1 MTRTLAD
8 LPGPSRLPL
17 LGNLHQVRQA
27 TLHATAE
34 EWCER
39 YGPIFRVGL
48 GPRPVVVI
56 DDLDEINRILRERPD
71 GFRRWREIQTI
82 FAEMGIAGVFSEEG
96 EGWRRGRRLT
106 VTALNSNHLQRYFHV
121 VTTATERLYRRLT
134 LAAREGRSID
144 ITGEL
149 TSLTVDVTS
158 ALAFGHD
165 LNTLEGGEVE
175 LQLHIQRVFE
185 MLGRRL
191 VMPVPYWRYVRLP
204 ADRALDRSLVHL
216 HEAVRR
222 FIEQARQRM
231 TDRPELREAPENFL
245 EGMLAAQEAEGK
257 FTDEEIIGNVFTLL
271 LAGEG
276 PRFCPGRNLAFLESK
291 TTMAMIARNFHIELD
306 QSAGP
311 VTEHNTFTMIPKG
324 LRVRLRER
332 AREQRPALV

>member
-1 MTRTLAD
+1 MTRTIAD

-34 EWCER
+34 DWCER

-71 GFRRWREIQTI
+71 GFRRWREIQAI

-96 EGWRRGRRLT
+96 DGSDRGRRLT

-121 VTTATERLYRRLT
+121 ITTATERLYRRLRP

-165 LNTLEGGEVE
+165 LNTLEDGEGE
-175 LQLHIQRVFE
+175 LQRNIQRVFE
-185 MLGRRL
+185 ISGDGSDPRPRIGA
-191 VMPVPYWRYVRLP
+191 VRLP
-204 ADRALDRSLVHL
+204 PTVRSMVVGVPATRTRSRL
-216 HEAVRR
+216 H
-222 FIEQARQRM
+222 
-231 TDRPELREAPENFL
+231 
-245 EGMLAAQEAEGK
+245 
-257 FTDEEIIGNVFTLL
+257 
-271 LAGEG
+271 
-276 PRFCPGRNLAFLESK
+276 
-291 TTMAMIARNFHIELD
+291 
-306 QSAGP
+306 SAG
-311 VTEHNTFTMIPKG
+311 
-324 LRVRLRER
+324 
-332 AREQRPALV
+332 ARTDGRYDQNCARSPRISSRG

>member
-1 MTRTLAD
+1 MTRTIDD

-121 VTTATERLYRRLT
+121 ITTATERLYRRLT

-165 LNTLEGGEVE
+165 LNTLEG
-175 LQLHIQRVFE
+175 RR
-185 MLGRRL
+185 GRAAASHSTGLR
-191 VMPVPYWRYVRLP
+191 
-204 ADRALDRSLVHL
+204 D
-216 HEAVRR
+216 
-222 FIEQARQRM
+222 ARQTARH
-231 TDRPELREAPENFL
+231 TPPALALSAATRRPRARSVLGGSAR
-245 EGMLAAQEAEGK
+245 G
-257 FTDEEIIGNVFTLL
+257 
-271 LAGEG
+271 G
-276 PRFCPGRNLAFLESK
+276 PRLHR
-291 TTMAMIARNFHIELD
+291 
-306 QSAGP
+306 AGP
-311 VTEHNTFTMIPKG
+311 AAN
-324 LRVRLRER
+324 
-332 AREQRPALV
+332 ARPARAV